1 MYNNISLGGT
11 MKITIESTPTQGIT
25 FTLDDELLKSNQDDF
40 INFLEHVKMLLQIH
54 IDDANNLIE

>member
-1 MYNNISLGGT
+1 
-11 MKITIESTPTQGIT
+11 MKITIESTSTQGIT

-40 INFLEHVKMLLQIH
+40 INFLEDVKMLLQIH